1 MRRGA
6 NSGQTERLIA
16 EALIADGVAAL
27 PARAAAAAAMS
38 AMTAALF
45 EWATE
50 PELTLADAVD
60 IVLDVLEGST

>member
-1 MRRGA
+1 M
-6 NSGQTERLIA
+6 
-16 EALIADGVAAL
+16 
-27 PARAAAAAAMS
+27 AAAAAMS

-50 PELTLADAVD
+50 PGLTLADAVG